1 MANLP
6 KIVYNFNENDAST
19 IRDYSENG
27 NDGVGTNIT
36 IAASSRVGND
46 AVFNA
51 IKDTIN
57 LGSITVLD
65 GKSTMSA
72 HFGIQL
78 NASTGLKNIFYLEDG
93 FDAVYD
99 YTTNFFTA
107 YLKVATGYAEVSTTA
122 LTIGTFYDIDV
133 VYESNVLNLYLD
145 GVLIDTDSSK
155 SGVIDNTTGDALFG
169 EGASLDSAFFLLNE
183 FKLYDSVISTNI
195 IDAVIN
201 EPNGV
206 YTLSEH
212 EFNVGDIIFTNL
224 DTTPL
229 YGIVSFIETGA
240 FRFLP
245 LSDGIS
251 GALVFRR
258 GGHLWDTTRQWGLL
272 IDDTPKVCFYDGQ
285 SLSTEIFVDAK
296 KTYCLGVNG
305 NNSSQLIIVDR
316 KESLPTAVSGVI
328 TLLDGYSYLL
338 AKDIDLTGDR
348 IETNGVVSIWG
359 SSPEVGQLKSTGLS
373 ASSYL
378 VTSEYTL
385 SLNNVGL
392 EHDKCISLDA
402 TANANQAIDWYG
414 VNFYNCTTEIGTIKN
429 YGNVILNTIG
439 FLNSGGLTFDGSIG
453 TIGISDTIFENATTL
468 TSIILPSTLTVTRRF
483 RINNSSFVSLSG
495 ETALNVSTSATIP
508 DEGYILSDVNFGGGG
523 TYLTGVQSTDNK
535 ARFEGCRGISNSGN
549 IGQYYMQGNAT
560 VTTIAAAGTFV
571 KIAGTTT
578 TGTYVEK
585 FDVTT
590 TSNKGVYSGSLTG
603 FYKVEIV
610 AGCTSGNNKELELAI
625 YKNGVITT
633 PSRSKGTTTGTGKAE
648 NIVSHDIIELSTNDY
663 VEAFITNNTGTTN
676 ITVEDLNVT
685 IVRLN

>member
-1 MANLP
+1 MPNLP
-6 KIVYNFNENDAST
+6 KIVYNFNENSATT

-27 NDGVGTNIT
+27 SDGVGTNLT
-36 IAASSRVGND
+36 IASSTRIGND
-46 AVFNA
+46 AVFNSSTDQ
-51 IKDTIN
+51 ISLSNIEDLN
-57 LGSITVLD
+57 GSLTAGV
-65 GKSTMSA
+65 
-72 HFGIQL
+72 HFGI
-78 NASTGLKNIFYLEDG
+78 NPTASAGVLSILAKSGQISIT
-93 FDAVYD
+93 YD
-99 YTTNFFTA
+99 YTSNAINVRLVVASGTA
-107 YLKVATGYAEVSTTA
+107 SVITDTLV
-122 LTIGTFYDIDV
+122 IGTFYDIDV
-133 VYESNVLNLYLD
+133 VWESNTLLIYVD
-145 GVLIDTDSSK
+145 GVEIDTDVTQ
-155 SGVIDNTTGDALFG
+155 SGVIATNTNTMYLGDSGTSNSAL
-169 EGASLDSAFFLLNE
+169 FLLNE
-183 FKLYDSVISTNI
+183 FKLYDNPISTSI
-195 IDAVIN
+195 ISAVVN
-201 EPNGV
+201 EPNGIRTEV
-206 YTLSEH
+206 LND
-212 EFNVGDIIFTNL
+212 FAVGDVIFANL
-224 DTTPL
+224 ETSPV
-229 YGIVSFIETGA
+229 YAIVSFVDSDG

-245 LSDGIS
+245 LTDNIS
-251 GALVFRR
+251 GSMVFRR
-258 GGHLWDTTRQWGLL
+258 GGNLWDTDRQWGLL
-272 IDDTPKVCFYDGQ
+272 IDDTPQVCFYDGQ
-285 SLSTEIFVDAK
+285 SKSSEIFADAK

-305 NNSSQLIIVDR
+305 NNSSKLIIVDR

-348 IETNGVVSIWG
+348 IETDGIVSIWA

-378 VTSEYTL
+378 ITSEYTI

-392 EHDKCISLDA
+392 EHVKCVSLDA
-402 TANANQAIDWYG
+402 TANANQTIDWYG
-414 VNFYNCTTEIGTIKN
+414 VNFYNCTTDIGTIKN
-429 YGNVILNTIG
+429 YGNVILNTMG

-468 TSIILPSTLTVTRRF
+468 TSIILPASLTVTRRF

-495 ETALNVSTSATIP
+495 ETALNVSASATIP
-508 DEGYILSDVNFGGGG
+508 NEGYILNNVNFGGGG

-535 ARFEGCRGISNSGN
+535 ARFEGCRGVSNSGN
-549 IGQYYMQGNAT
+549 IGQYYMQGNSTA
-560 VTTIAAAGTFV
+560 TTISTSGTFA
-571 KIAGTTT
+571 KIAGTTSS
-578 TGTYVEK
+578 GTYVEK

-590 TSNKGVYSGSLTG
+590 TNNKGVYSGSLTG

-633 PSRSKGTTTGTGKAE
+633 PSRSKGTTTGSGKAE